1 MGKVIAG
8 VVGGIAVLF
17 ILGWLISVIGSF
29 ITAIAW
35 IATFVAVCAAGYV
48 AVKALRG

>member
-8 VVGGIAVLF
+8 VVGGIVVLF
-17 ILGWLISVIGSF
+17 ILGWLVSVIGSF

-35 IATFVAVCAAGYV
+35 IATFVAVCAGGYV
-48 AVKALRG
+48 AVKTLKS